1 MKKEE
6 TPQDKSAL
14 NNISSEL
21 YYVKN
26 SDGTYDTS
34 SSTGWNIKQ
43 EALDDAWDEI
53 HEDVQNA
60 RKEVEQGRKS
70 PIYYYMK
77 KNLMTTSLLSSYV
90 KYSKIRVWWH
100 LRPSVYKK
108 LNTHI
113 LQRYAK
119 VFGIELDDLNT
130 LK

>member
-34 SSTGWNIKQ
+34 SSTGWDVKQ
-43 EALDDAWDEI
+43 EALNDAWGEI
-53 HEDVQNA
+53 RERVENA
-60 RKEVEQGRKS
+60 RIAVEQGRKS
-70 PIYYYMK
+70 PIFFYME
-77 KNLMTTSLLSSYV
+77 KNLMDISLLSSYV

-108 LNTHI
+108 LDTHI